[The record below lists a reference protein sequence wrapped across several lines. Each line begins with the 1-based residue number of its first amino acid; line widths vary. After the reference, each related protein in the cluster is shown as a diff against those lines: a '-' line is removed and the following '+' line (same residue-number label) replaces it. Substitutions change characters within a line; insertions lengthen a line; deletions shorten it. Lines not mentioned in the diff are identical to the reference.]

1 MTLNLLAI
9 QIPQVL
15 YSVLNYF
22 CLFGATL
29 CALFVIVVV
38 LVQPGNSNGISAL
51 GNNAETFFNK
61 DKGKTL
67 ESKLK
72 RLTYICIAIIAVL
85 MIVYLLLQNNAII
98 TVR

>member
-1 MTLNLLAI
+1 MALNLLAI
-9 QIPQVL
+9 TIPKVV
-15 YSVLNYF
+15 YDILNYF
-22 CLFGATL
+22 TLFGAML

-85 MIVYLLLQNNAII
+85 MIVFLLIQSDII
-98 TVR
+98 AVR